1 LLSIILV
8 SSDPR
13 ILEIEIYGVGKS
25 DLYQKRLGSMDK
37 RKVLSI
43 GWKIWLDWD
52 VTMYIFTIMMLVTMT
67 YR

>member
-1 LLSIILV
+1 
-8 SSDPR
+8 
-13 ILEIEIYGVGKS
+13 
-25 DLYQKRLGSMDK
+25 MDK

-43 GWKIWLDWD
+43 GWKIQLDWD